1 MLLFSLIVIPI
12 SFAADN
18 TTAILS
24 YETANVTDAVSIP
37 LEDNALAASND
48 YYFDASAESD
58 GNGSISSPYKYLKA
72 EYIKENSNLY
82 FANGQY
88 NLDKAKTIQEVNI
101 IGSDVDRTI
110 IKYDGPAF
118 TVSNQFTV
126 KNVTFMDLSITN
138 NAKFTASNVIFEE
151 GYGSRPDSY
160 GNNWGGAIY
169 TPDGYENA
177 YVNVDNCTFK
187 NNYAVYGGAIYIGAG
202 NLNVSNSLFFNNY
215 AYNYGGAIACDYASS
230 IFVSKSKFYNSRSQ
244 EDAGGSIY
252 IRDASKFTADHI
264 DISNSSATFGGALTT
279 LNTTVSLSY
288 VNMTDNSAKYDGG
301 AIFHMYGGFTMSYSR
316 FINNS
321 AKNGGAI
328 FIDNSTNAIFMR
340 NTFTDNKATDT
351 GGAIYSILNK
361 FNPPLPRNNH
371 FNSNTAAHGSDYYD
385 SSSINLTI
393 GNGNYTMYKGE
404 VNPISSLPSRYSLI
418 DDGYVTSVKDQQ
430 TSGNCW
436 AFTALAVLESCIL
449 KATGETLDLSEENM
463 KNIIAMYSD
472 YGWKMDTNEGGY
484 DNMPWG
490 YLAGWL
496 GPVDE
501 TDDLF
506 DDKSTLSPILNSII
520 HVQNIKF
527 LKRSSFTDN
536 DEIKRAVLNYGAVGT
551 GMYFSGYYLNTRNF
565 AYYYMGTGGNH
576 AVTIVGWD
584 DTYSKY
590 NFKHTPQGDGAWIVR
605 NSWDSSWGN
614 DGYFYVSYYDTCFAA
629 PNVEASAYTFI
640 LNDTI
645 RFDRNYQYDIAGMTD
660 YFYKATSNALYK
672 NRFTSTCDEYLAAV
686 STYFEKATNWT
697 ATVLVNDEI
706 KDALSGISASG
717 YYTFNLNKFIPVK
730 SGDVFEVIFNITTSG
745 DVGVPIS
752 EIYSLNK
759 LVYAPGVSYI
769 SWDGVNWFDLY
780 NLTGSY
786 STHPY
791 NSGVACIKAFTYLN
805 PINTLTNLTIDFKQD
820 GLSNISARIYDEFG
834 NLVKYGNVT
843 FNINGENRTVSVENG
858 VAKLSYGFNKKVNS
872 ISASFDATG
881 YNSSSN
887 MTSYNLPK
895 IDIEW
900 TLNITRVFNNVN
912 ITVTANKPL
921 NESIIMNINGEN
933 LPFNLTNG
941 TNTLTIMN
949 LANNLYSVHVS
960 LSDDSDYSAGILS
973 GEFVIEMHNTKIISS
988 SLNATDDGAFAFNI
1002 TLLDEND
1009 NAVSNRQIIF
1019 TVNNSTFVNTTDN
1032 NGQAIV
1038 YIKLDKGV
1046 YDIASSFNGDN
1057 SYFASNATDSIN
1069 VKGKIWIDVNVNV
1082 YSNNAFINVFGS
1094 NRINETFTVLVNN
1107 RPHNATSK
1115 DGVATL
1121 KLFDLANDVYN
1132 VKVSLNESEYE
1143 FNEAETQFTIN
1154 IADNVQIESSIEIS
1168 GDDAIINIEIGDVSG
1183 DVNVIVDGNS
1193 NVYQLSGG
1201 KANHT
1206 VKDISA
1212 GNHTLII
1219 IYENKKFK
1227 SEIFTVPKRQ
1237 SSIELS
1243 FDNIKVGEKA
1253 TISVDVPQKATGM
1266 VSIDINGT
1274 LYMVNLS
1281 KTDTLDLIFDRAGNY
1296 SLVATYCGDYN
1307 YESSK
1312 SQEYTLIVA
1321 DKKRANISID
1331 VPDDVKVGD
1340 EILIGITSDTDAQLA
1355 VTINGEVQS
1364 IIYANGPLG
1373 LSLYD
1378 VLKATNGK
1386 VKYVPLKGGIYN
1398 ITVIAGE
1405 NEEYAG
1411 ETVTKVFEATKK
1423 EAILTV
1429 SPIADA
1435 KVGDKVTIS
1444 VVNETDGA
1452 LTIKVNTEKVTG
1464 EYEITKA
1471 GTYTITVESIE
1482 TDEYKAGFTTYAFN
1496 VAEEPVGPGNITVVI
1511 DGKEYIIPAV
1521 NGTAIETGMDD
1532 ELAEANEKI
1541 KNLTGELADANKK
1554 VDDLIGE
1561 LEEAKVNA
1569 TNLADEL
1576 ADANGKVENLTGE
1589 LEEAKVNATNLAEDL
1604 ADANKKVDDLTG
1616 ELEEA
1621 KVNATN
1627 LAEDLADSNKK
1638 VDDLTGELEEAKVN
1652 ATNLSEDLADAN
1664 NKVDDLTS
1672 ELEEAQAN
1680 ATKLE
1685 NDLADANQ
1693 TIEDLIKQL
1702 EEAKANATNTTVPE
1716 AVVVDGVEYP
1726 IEYVN
1731 GTATVETNKTEPVI
1745 PKSSEFSEITISDDL
1760 TISIVLK
1767 DSDGNVIAVA
1777 PIAFT
1782 VNGVV
1787 QTTTTDKDGKFTVK
1801 GENGALIT
1809 INYAGDANITGTNT
1823 TLKLN
1828 RPAVPEVVKIAS
1840 QFNVSNRAITING
1853 YAVDGPAGEQGI
1865 YYATTLLDANGNP
1878 ISNVYMEFAVNN
1890 KIYNRTT
1897 YENGSFNPYKLNMI
1911 RAGRYTMAFNFAG
1924 DENYTNAFACVCVD
1938 LDKKPITIKASAK
1951 SYKAS
1956 VKTKKYTVS
1965 LSTIPSVHDGKV
1977 YLSPKLVTL
1986 TVNGKTYT
1994 GKTND
1999 NGQVTFKITNLN
2011 KKGKY
2016 TADISYKG
2024 DKTYEE
2030 AVKSVKLTVK

>member
-1 MLLFSLIVIPI
+1 MFVKSNKSIIIGLLLLFSLILIPI

-24 YETANVTDAVSIP
+24 HETANVTDAVSVP

-110 IKYDGPAF
+110 IKYDGQAF

-177 YVNVDNCTFK
+177 YVNVNNCTFK

-252 IRDASKFTADHI
+252 IRQASRFTADHI

-351 GGAIYSILNK
+351 GGAVYSILNK
-361 FNPPLPRNNH
+361 FNPPFPRVNT
-371 FNSNTAAHGSDYYD
+371 FNSNIAAHGSDYYD
-385 SSSINLTI
+385 ASSINLTI
-393 GNGNYTMYKGE
+393 GNGNYTMYNME

-418 DDGYVTSVKDQQ
+418 DEGYVTTVKDQQ

-436 AFTALAVLESCIL
+436 AFTALAALESCIL
-449 KATGETLDLSEENM
+449 KATGETLNLSEENM

-472 YGWKMDTNEGGY
+472 YGWKIDTNEGGY

-501 TDDLF
+501 TDDQF
-506 DDKSTLSPILNSII
+506 DDKSTLSPILNSIM

-551 GMYFSGYYLNTRNF
+551 AFYYHNDYYNYQKY
-565 AYYYMGTGGNH
+565 AYYCGYSTGGNH

-584 DTYSKY
+584 DTYSKN
-590 NFKHTPQGDGAWIVR
+590 NFKYGSAPGDGAWIVK
-605 NSWDSSWGN
+605 NSWNSNWGN
-614 DGYFYVSYYDTCFAA
+614 KGYFYVSYYDANFAR
-629 PNVEASAYTFI
+629 PQVEASAYTFI

-645 RFDRNYQYDIAGMTD
+645 RFDKNYQYDIAGMTD
-660 YFYKATSNALYK
+660 YFYSTTSNALYK

-730 SGDVFEVIFNITTSG
+730 SGDVFEVIFNITASG

-780 NLTGSY
+780 NFSKTY
-786 STHPY
+786 PDHTY

-805 PINTLTNLTIDFKQD
+805 PINTLTNLSIDFKRE

-887 MTSYNLPK
+887 MTSYTLPK

-900 TLNITRVFNNVN
+900 ALNITKVFNNVN

-941 TNTLTIMN
+941 TNTLTIKN

-973 GEFVIEMHNTKIISS
+973 GEFVIEMYKTKIISR
-988 SLNATDDGAFAFNI
+988 SLNATDDGAFAFTI

-1019 TVNNSTFVNTTDN
+1019 TVNNSTYVNTTDN

-1038 YIKLDKGV
+1038 YIKMDKGV

-1121 KLFDLANDVYN
+1121 ILPDLANDVYN

-1154 IADNVQIESSIEIS
+1154 IEDNVEIESSIEIS

-1183 DVNVIVDGNS
+1183 NVNVIVDGNS
-1193 NVYQLSGG
+1193 NVYQLAGG

-1219 IYENKKFK
+1219 IYENKEFK

-1253 TISVDVPQKATGM
+1253 TISVDVPQKATEM

-1274 LYMVNLS
+1274 SYMVNLS
-1281 KTDTLDLIFDRAGNY
+1281 KTNTLDLIFDRAGNY
-1296 SLVATYCGDYN
+1296 SIVATYCGDYN

-1340 EILIGITSDTDAQLA
+1340 EILIGITSGTDAQLA

-1373 LSLYD
+1373 LSLGD
-1378 VLKATNGK
+1378 VLQAANGK

-1554 VDDLIGE
+1554 VDDLI
-1561 LEEAKVNA
+1561 
-1569 TNLADEL
+1569 
-1576 ADANGKVENLTGE
+1576 
-1589 LEEAKVNATNLAEDL
+1589 
-1604 ADANKKVDDLTG
+1604 
-1616 ELEEA
+1616 
-1621 KVNATN
+1621 
-1627 LAEDLADSNKK
+1627 
-1638 VDDLTGELEEAKVN
+1638 GELEEAKVN

>member
-1 MLLFSLIVIPI
+1 MLLFSLILIPI

-37 LEDNALAASND
+37 LEDNVLAASND

-72 EYIKENSNLY
+72 DYIKSNCNLY

-88 NLDKAKTIQEVNI
+88 NLDKAKTIEEVNF
-101 IGSDVDRTI
+101 IGSDADRTI
-110 IKYDGPAF
+110 IRYDGPAF
-118 TVSNQFTV
+118 MVNNQFTV
-126 KNVTFMDLSITN
+126 KNVTFIGASITN
-138 NAKFTASNVIFEE
+138 NAKFTASNVIFED
-151 GYGSRPDSY
+151 GYGSKADRY
-160 GNNWGGAIY
+160 ENNWGGAIY
-169 TPDGYENA
+169 TPENNANA

-215 AYNYGGAIACDYASS
+215 AYNYGGAIACDYASNIS
-230 IFVSKSKFYNSRSQ
+230 VSKSKFYNSRSLD
-244 EDAGGSIY
+244 DAGGSIY
-252 IRDASKFTADHI
+252 IRQASRFAADHI
-264 DISNSSATFGGALTT
+264 DISNSSATFGSALTT
-279 LNTTVSLSY
+279 LNTTVSLNY

-301 AIFHMYGGFTMSYSR
+301 AIFHMYGRFTMSYSR

-340 NTFTDNKATDT
+340 NSFTDNKATDT
-351 GGAIYSILNK
+351 GGAIYSLLNK
-361 FNPPLPRNNH
+361 LNAPFQRFNS
-371 FNSNTAAHGSDYYD
+371 FKSNTAAQGSDYYD
-385 SSSINLTI
+385 TSSLNLTI
-393 GNGNYTMYKGE
+393 GNGNYTMYKVE
-404 VNPISSLPSRYSLI
+404 ADPISSLPSRYSLI
-418 DDGYVTSVKDQQ
+418 DDGYVTTVKDQQ
-430 TSGNCW
+430 ASGNCW

-449 KATGETLDLSEENM
+449 KATGEKLDLSEENM
-463 KNIIAMYSD
+463 KNVIALYSD
-472 YGWKMDTNEGGY
+472 YGWKIDTNTGGY
-484 DNMPWG
+484 TKMSWG

-506 DDKSTLSPILNSII
+506 DDKSTVSPILNSTI

-527 LKRSSFTDN
+527 LKRSSYTDN
-536 DEIKRAVLNYGAVGT
+536 DEIKWAVLNYGAVGT
-551 GMYFSGYYLNTRNF
+551 GMYFDNRYLNTRNY
-565 AYYYMGTGGNH
+565 AYYYWGNNANH

-584 DTYSKY
+584 DTYSKN
-590 NFKHTPQGDGAWIVR
+590 NFRSTPPGDGAWIVR

-614 DGYFYVSYYDTCFAA
+614 DGYFYVSYYDSSFAM
-629 PNVEASAYTFI
+629 PQVEASPYIFI

-645 RFDRNYQYDIAGMTD
+645 RFDKNYQYDIAGMTD
-660 YFYKATSNALYK
+660 YFYNSTSNALYK
-672 NRFTSTCDEYLAAV
+672 NKFTSTSDEYLAAI
-686 STYFEKATNWT
+686 STYFEKATSWT

-706 KDALSGISASG
+706 KDVLSGISTSG

-805 PINTLTNLTIDFKQD
+805 PINTLTNLSIDFKRN

-843 FNINGENRTVSVENG
+843 FNINGESQTVNVENG
-858 VAKLSYGFNKKVNS
+858 VARVSYGFDKKLNS

-887 MTSYNLPK
+887 MTSYTLPK

-900 TLNITRVFNNVN
+900 ALNITKVFNNVN

-933 LPFNLTNG
+933 IPFNLTNG
-941 TNTLTIMN
+941 TNTLTLMN
-949 LANNLYSVHVS
+949 LSNDLYSIHVS
-960 LSDDSDYSAGILS
+960 LSDNSDYSAVILS
-973 GEFVIEMHNTKIISS
+973 DEFLIEMYKTKIISS

-1019 TVNNSTFVNTTDN
+1019 KVNNSTYVNTTDN

-1046 YDIASSFNGDN
+1046 YDIDSSFKGDN
-1057 SYFASNATDSIN
+1057 SYFASNAADSIN
-1069 VKGKIWIDVNVNV
+1069 VKEKIWIDVNVNV
-1082 YSNNAFINVFGS
+1082 YSNNAFINVYGS

-1107 RPHNATSK
+1107 KPYNATSK
-1115 DGVATL
+1115 NGVATL
-1121 KLFDLANDVYN
+1121 ILSDLANDVYN
-1132 VKVSLNESEYE
+1132 VKVALNESEYE
-1143 FNEAETQFTIN
+1143 FNEVETQFTIN
-1154 IADNVQIESSIEIS
+1154 IEDNVQIESSIEIS
-1168 GDDAIINIEIGDVSG
+1168 GDDAIINIEIGDVTG
-1183 DVNVIVDGNS
+1183 NVNIIVDGNS
-1193 NVYQLSGG
+1193 NVYTLAGG

-1237 SSIELS
+1237 SGIELS

-1266 VSIDINGT
+1266 VSIDIKGT
-1274 LYMVNLS
+1274 SYMVNLS
-1281 KTDTLDLIFDRAGNY
+1281 KTNTLDLIFDRAGNY

-1321 DKKRANISID
+1321 DKKRANISVD

-1373 LSLYD
+1373 LSLGD

-1411 ETVTKVFEATKK
+1411 ETLTKVFEATKK

-1435 KVGDKVTIS
+1435 KIGDKVTIS

-1452 LTIKVNTEKVTG
+1452 LTIRVNAEKVTG
-1464 EYEITKA
+1464 EYEITTA
-1471 GTYTITVESIE
+1471 GTYTITVESLE

-1496 VAEEPVGPGNITVVI
+1496 VAQEPVGPDNITVVI
-1511 DGKEYIIPAV
+1511 DGNEYIIPAV

-1532 ELAEANEKI
+1532 ELAEAKEKI
-1541 KNLTGELADANKK
+1541 
-1554 VDDLIGE
+1554 
-1561 LEEAKVNA
+1561 
-1569 TNLADEL
+1569 
-1576 ADANGKVENLTGE
+1576 ENLTDE
-1589 LEEAKVNATNLAEDL
+1589 L

-1627 LAEDLADSNKK
+1627 LAEDLADANAK

-1652 ATNLSEDLADAN
+1652 TTNLAEDLADAN
-1664 NKVDDLTS
+1664 AKVDDLTGD
-1672 ELEEAQAN
+1672 LEEAQAN

-1716 AVVVDGVEYP
+1716 TVVVDGVEYP

-1731 GTATVETNKTEPVI
+1731 GTATVETNKTEQVI
-1745 PKSSEFSEITISDDL
+1745 PKSSEFSEITISDDQS
-1760 TISIVLK
+1760 ISIVLK
-1767 DSDGNVIAVA
+1767 DGDGNVIADV
-1777 PIAFT
+1777 PIVYT
-1782 VNGVV
+1782 VNGSV
-1787 QTTTTDKDGKFTVK
+1787 QTTTTDKNGKFTVK
-1801 GENGALIT
+1801 GENGAVIT
-1809 INYAGDANITGTNT
+1809 INYVGNANITGSNT

-1828 RPAVPEVVKIAS
+1828 SPVVPEVVKIAS
-1840 QFNVSNRAITING
+1840 QFNISNRAITING
-1853 YAVDGPAGEQGI
+1853 HAVDGPAGEQGI
-1865 YYATTLLDANGNP
+1865 YYATALFDANGNP

-1897 YENGSFNPYKLNMI
+1897 YDNGSFNPYKLNMI

-1951 SYKAS
+1951 SYKVP

-1965 LSTIPSVHDGKV
+1965 LSTVPSVHDGKV
-1977 YLSPKLVTL
+1977 YLSPKFVTL
-1986 TVNGKTYT
+1986 TVNGKAYT

-2016 TADISYKG
+2016 VANISYKG

>member
-1 MLLFSLIVIPI
+1 MLLFSLILIPI

-24 YETANVTDAVSIP
+24 HETANVTDAVSVP

-177 YVNVDNCTFK
+177 YVNVNNCTFK

-252 IRDASKFTADHI
+252 IRQASRFTADHI

-351 GGAIYSILNK
+351 GGAVYSILNK
-361 FNPPLPRNNH
+361 FNPPFPRVNT

-436 AFTALAVLESCIL
+436 AFTALAALESCIL
-449 KATGETLDLSEENM
+449 KATGETLNLSEENM

-472 YGWKMDTNEGGY
+472 YGWKIDTNEGGY

-501 TDDLF
+501 TDDQF
-506 DDKSTLSPILNSII
+506 DDKSTLSPILNSIM

-551 GMYFSGYYLNTRNF
+551 AFYYHNDYYNYQKY
-565 AYYYMGTGGNH
+565 AYYCGYSTGGNH

-584 DTYSKY
+584 DTYSKN
-590 NFKHTPQGDGAWIVR
+590 NFKYGSAPGDGAWIVK
-605 NSWDSSWGN
+605 NSWNSNWGN
-614 DGYFYVSYYDTCFAA
+614 KGYFYVSYYDANFAR
-629 PNVEASAYTFI
+629 PQVEASAYTFI

-645 RFDRNYQYDIAGMTD
+645 RFDKNYQYDIAGMTD
-660 YFYKATSNALYK
+660 YFYSTTSNALYK

-730 SGDVFEVIFNITTSG
+730 SGDVFEVIFNITASG

-780 NLTGSY
+780 NFSKTY
-786 STHPY
+786 PDHTY

-805 PINTLTNLTIDFKQD
+805 PINTLTNLSIDFKRE

-887 MTSYNLPK
+887 MTSYTLPK

-900 TLNITRVFNNVN
+900 ALNITKVFNNVN

-941 TNTLTIMN
+941 TNTLTIKN

-973 GEFVIEMHNTKIISS
+973 GEFVIEMYKTKIISR
-988 SLNATDDGAFAFNI
+988 SLNATDDGAFAFTI

-1019 TVNNSTFVNTTDN
+1019 TVNNSTYVNTTDN

-1038 YIKLDKGV
+1038 YIKMDKGV

-1121 KLFDLANDVYN
+1121 ILPDLANDVYN

-1154 IADNVQIESSIEIS
+1154 IEDNVEIESSIEIS

-1183 DVNVIVDGNS
+1183 NVNVIVDGNS
-1193 NVYQLSGG
+1193 NVYQLAGG

-1219 IYENKKFK
+1219 IYENKEFK

-1253 TISVDVPQKATGM
+1253 TISVDVPQKATEM

-1274 LYMVNLS
+1274 SYMVNLS
-1281 KTDTLDLIFDRAGNY
+1281 KTNTLDLIFDRAGNY
-1296 SLVATYCGDYN
+1296 SIVATYCGDYN

-1340 EILIGITSDTDAQLA
+1340 EILIGITSGTDAQLA

-1373 LSLYD
+1373 LSLGD
-1378 VLKATNGK
+1378 VLQAANGK

-1541 KNLTGELADANKK
+1541 KNLTGELADA
-1554 VDDLIGE
+1554 
-1561 LEEAKVNA
+1561 
-1569 TNLADEL
+1569 
-1576 ADANGKVENLTGE
+1576 
-1589 LEEAKVNATNLAEDL
+1589 
-1604 ADANKKVDDLTG
+1604 
-1616 ELEEA
+1616 
-1621 KVNATN
+1621 
-1627 LAEDLADSNKK
+1627 NKK

>member
-1 MLLFSLIVIPI
+1 MFVKSNKSIIIGLLLLFSLILIPI

-37 LEDNALAASND
+37 LEDNVLAASND

-72 EYIKENSNLY
+72 DYIKSNCNLY

-88 NLDKAKTIQEVNI
+88 NLDKAKTIEEVNF
-101 IGSDVDRTI
+101 IGSDADRTI
-110 IKYDGPAF
+110 IRYDGPAF
-118 TVSNQFTV
+118 MVNNQFTV
-126 KNVTFMDLSITN
+126 KNVTFIGASITN
-138 NAKFTASNVIFEE
+138 NAKFTASNVIFED
-151 GYGSRPDSY
+151 GYGSKADRY
-160 GNNWGGAIY
+160 ENNWGGAIY
-169 TPDGYENA
+169 TPENNANA

-215 AYNYGGAIACDYASS
+215 AYNYGGAIACDYASNIS
-230 IFVSKSKFYNSRSQ
+230 VSKSKFYNSRSLD
-244 EDAGGSIY
+244 DAGGSIY
-252 IRDASKFTADHI
+252 IRQASRFAADHI
-264 DISNSSATFGGALTT
+264 DISNSSATFGSALTT
-279 LNTTVSLSY
+279 LNTTVSLNY

-301 AIFHMYGGFTMSYSR
+301 AIFHMYGRFTMSYSR

-340 NTFTDNKATDT
+340 NSFTDNKATDT
-351 GGAIYSILNK
+351 GGAIYSLLNK
-361 FNPPLPRNNH
+361 LNAPFQRFNS
-371 FNSNTAAHGSDYYD
+371 FKSNTAAQGSDYYD
-385 SSSINLTI
+385 TSSLNLTI
-393 GNGNYTMYKGE
+393 GNGNYTMYKVE
-404 VNPISSLPSRYSLI
+404 ADPISSLPSRYSLI
-418 DDGYVTSVKDQQ
+418 DDGYVTTVKDQQ
-430 TSGNCW
+430 ASGNCW

-449 KATGETLDLSEENM
+449 KATGEKLDLSEENM
-463 KNIIAMYSD
+463 KNVIALYSD
-472 YGWKMDTNEGGY
+472 YGWKIDTNTGGY
-484 DNMPWG
+484 TKMSWG

-506 DDKSTLSPILNSII
+506 DDKSTVSPILNSTI

-527 LKRSSFTDN
+527 LKRSSYTDN
-536 DEIKRAVLNYGAVGT
+536 DEIKWAVLNYGAVGT
-551 GMYFSGYYLNTRNF
+551 GMYFDNRYLNTRNY
-565 AYYYMGTGGNH
+565 AYYYWGNNANH

-584 DTYSKY
+584 DTYSKN
-590 NFKHTPQGDGAWIVR
+590 NFRSTPPGDGAWIVR

-614 DGYFYVSYYDTCFAA
+614 DGYFYVSYYDSSFAM
-629 PNVEASAYTFI
+629 PQVEASPYIFI

-645 RFDRNYQYDIAGMTD
+645 RFDKNYQYDIAGMTD
-660 YFYKATSNALYK
+660 YFYNSTSNALYK
-672 NRFTSTCDEYLAAV
+672 NKFTSTSDEYLAAI
-686 STYFEKATNWT
+686 STYFEKATSWT

-706 KDALSGISASG
+706 KDVLSGISTSG

-805 PINTLTNLTIDFKQD
+805 PINTLTNLSIDFKRN

-843 FNINGENRTVSVENG
+843 FNINGESQTVNVENG
-858 VAKLSYGFNKKVNS
+858 VARVSYGFDKKLNS

-887 MTSYNLPK
+887 MTSYTLPK

-900 TLNITRVFNNVN
+900 ALNITKVFNNVN

-933 LPFNLTNG
+933 IPFNLTNG
-941 TNTLTIMN
+941 TNTLTLMN
-949 LANNLYSVHVS
+949 LSNDLYSIHVS
-960 LSDDSDYSAGILS
+960 LSDNSDYSAVILS
-973 GEFVIEMHNTKIISS
+973 DEFLIEMYKTKIISS

-1019 TVNNSTFVNTTDN
+1019 KVNNSTYVNTTDN

-1046 YDIASSFNGDN
+1046 YDIDSSFKGDN
-1057 SYFASNATDSIN
+1057 SYFASNAADSIN
-1069 VKGKIWIDVNVNV
+1069 VKEKIWIDVNVNV
-1082 YSNNAFINVFGS
+1082 YSNNAFINVYGS

-1107 RPHNATSK
+1107 KPYNATSK
-1115 DGVATL
+1115 NGVATL
-1121 KLFDLANDVYN
+1121 ILSDLANDVYN
-1132 VKVSLNESEYE
+1132 VKVALNESEYE
-1143 FNEAETQFTIN
+1143 FNEVETQFTIN
-1154 IADNVQIESSIEIS
+1154 IEDNVQIESSIEIS
-1168 GDDAIINIEIGDVSG
+1168 GDDAIINIEIGDVTG
-1183 DVNVIVDGNS
+1183 NVN
-1193 NVYQLSGG
+1193 
-1201 KANHT
+1201 
-1206 VKDISA
+1206 
-1212 GNHTLII
+1212 
-1219 IYENKKFK
+1219 
-1227 SEIFTVPKRQ
+1227 EIFTVPKRQ
-1237 SSIELS
+1237 SGIELS

-1266 VSIDINGT
+1266 VSIDIKGT
-1274 LYMVNLS
+1274 SYMVNLS
-1281 KTDTLDLIFDRAGNY
+1281 KTNTLDLIFDRAGNY

-1321 DKKRANISID
+1321 DKKRANISVD

-1373 LSLYD
+1373 LSLGD

-1411 ETVTKVFEATKK
+1411 ETLTKVFEATKK

-1435 KVGDKVTIS
+1435 KIGDKVTIS

-1452 LTIKVNTEKVTG
+1452 LTIRVNAEKVTG
-1464 EYEITKA
+1464 EYEITTA
-1471 GTYTITVESIE
+1471 GTYTITVESLE

-1496 VAEEPVGPGNITVVI
+1496 VAQEPVGPDNITVVI
-1511 DGKEYIIPAV
+1511 DGNEYIIPAV

-1532 ELAEANEKI
+1532 ELAEAKEKI
-1541 KNLTGELADANKK
+1541 
-1554 VDDLIGE
+1554 
-1561 LEEAKVNA
+1561 
-1569 TNLADEL
+1569 
-1576 ADANGKVENLTGE
+1576 ENLTDE
-1589 LEEAKVNATNLAEDL
+1589 L

-1627 LAEDLADSNKK
+1627 LAEDLADANAK

-1652 ATNLSEDLADAN
+1652 TTNLAEDLADAN
-1664 NKVDDLTS
+1664 AKVDDLTGD
-1672 ELEEAQAN
+1672 LEEAQAN

-1716 AVVVDGVEYP
+1716 TVVVDGVEYP

-1731 GTATVETNKTEPVI
+1731 GTATVETNKTEQVI
-1745 PKSSEFSEITISDDL
+1745 PKSSEFSEITISDDQS
-1760 TISIVLK
+1760 ISIVLK
-1767 DSDGNVIAVA
+1767 DGDGNVIADV
-1777 PIAFT
+1777 PIVYT
-1782 VNGVV
+1782 VNGSV
-1787 QTTTTDKDGKFTVK
+1787 QTTTTDKNGKFTVK
-1801 GENGALIT
+1801 GENGAVIT
-1809 INYAGDANITGTNT
+1809 INYVGNANITGSNT

-1828 RPAVPEVVKIAS
+1828 SPVVPEVVKIAS
-1840 QFNVSNRAITING
+1840 QFNISNRAITING
-1853 YAVDGPAGEQGI
+1853 HAVDGPAGEQGI
-1865 YYATTLLDANGNP
+1865 YYATALFDANGNP

-1897 YENGSFNPYKLNMI
+1897 YDNGSFNPYKLNMI

-1951 SYKAS
+1951 SYKVP

-1965 LSTIPSVHDGKV
+1965 LSTVPSVHDGKV
-1977 YLSPKLVTL
+1977 YLSPKFVTL
-1986 TVNGKTYT
+1986 TVNGKAYT

-2016 TADISYKG
+2016 VANISYKG